1 MRMCLHVYEREKQR
15 QTEKQKKTLRD
26 AEIDVQSK
34 TRVSG
39 QGVNG
44 KRERRGKKE
53 KTTEN

>member
-15 QTEKQKKTLRD
+15 QTEKQKKILRD